1 MGVVAVVFNPGAW
14 VFFASTASAALA
26 AASADAGRAGALLT
40 AVAMALGVSCSDLSF
55 TILGSAGRRLFGD
68 RGLRWI
74 RLGLCALL
82 FLIGAG
88 FVWQGVRGPWAVTG

>member
-1 MGVVAVVFNPGAW
+1 VGDSRLIM
-14 VFFASTASAALA
+14 
-26 AASADAGRAGALLT
+26 
-40 AVAMALGVSCSDLSF
+40 
-55 TILGSAGRRLFGD
+55 LFGD

-88 FVWQGVRGPWAVTG
+88 FVWQGARGPSAVAG